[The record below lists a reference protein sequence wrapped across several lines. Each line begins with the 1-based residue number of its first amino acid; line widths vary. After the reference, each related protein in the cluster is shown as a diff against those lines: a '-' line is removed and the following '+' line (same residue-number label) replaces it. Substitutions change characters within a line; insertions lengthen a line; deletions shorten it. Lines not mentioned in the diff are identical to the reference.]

1 MKVQVFLNEPKYG
14 SKSLIILPKTL
25 RRRRKIWKNA
35 RNARCGAAAMPL

>member
-14 SKSLIILPKTL
+14 SKSLILPKTL
-25 RRRRKIWKNA
+25 RRRRKNA